1 MMEHP
6 IGEMMQSTMASI
18 KDMVDVNTVVGDPVV
33 AATGATII
41 PVSKVCFGYVTG
53 GGDLPCE
60 EKNKLHPPLES
71 SAFPF
76 AGGSGAG
83 VSVQPVG
90 FLVVTDKQVKM
101 LPAQTTGAMERMVE
115 LLPQLIEELNAKD
128 EKKKNKIFGK
138 TDDELLDGEL
148 Q

>member
-76 AGGSGAG
+76 AGEAARAFPCSRWA
-83 VSVQPVG
+83 
-90 FLVVTDKQVKM
+90 F
-101 LPAQTTGAMERMVE
+101 
-115 LLPQLIEELNAKD
+115 
-128 EKKKNKIFGK
+128 
-138 TDDELLDGEL
+138 
-148 Q
+148 

>member
-83 VSVQPVG
+83 VSRAAG
-90 FLVVTDKQVKM
+90 GLSSGLRRGGTHASRAAADGGGSYGGAASRRGGGHEAHFLQGWT
-101 LPAQTTGAMERMVE
+101 
-115 LLPQLIEELNAKD
+115 
-128 EKKKNKIFGK
+128 
-138 TDDELLDGEL
+138 
-148 Q
+148 

>member
-53 GGDLPCE
+53 GGDLPCIHRW
-60 EKNKLHPPLES
+60 KAPPSPLRGEAAR
-71 SAFPF
+71 AFPCSRWAF
-76 AGGSGAG
+76 WWS
-83 VSVQPVG
+83 
-90 FLVVTDKQVKM
+90 
-101 LPAQTTGAMERMVE
+101 PARRYACFPRSR
-115 LLPQLIEELNAKD
+115 
-128 EKKKNKIFGK
+128 
-138 TDDELLDGEL
+138 
-148 Q
+148 

>member
-76 AGGSGAG
+76 
-83 VSVQPVG
+83 VG
-90 FLVVTDKQVKM
+90 EAARAFPCSRWVFWWS
-101 LPAQTTGAMERMVE
+101 PARRYACFPRSR
-115 LLPQLIEELNAKD
+115 
-128 EKKKNKIFGK
+128 
-138 TDDELLDGEL
+138 
-148 Q
+148 

>member
-6 IGEMMQSTMASI
+6 IREMMQSTMASI

-76 AGGSGAG
+76 AGGSGVG
-83 VSVQPVG
+83 VSV
-90 FLVVTDKQVKM
+90 
-101 LPAQTTGAMERMVE
+101 
-115 LLPQLIEELNAKD
+115 
-128 EKKKNKIFGK
+128 
-138 TDDELLDGEL
+138 
-148 Q
+148 

>member
-1 MMEHP
+1 MQQQHP
-6 IGEMMQSTMASI
+6 IDNMMQTTMESI
-18 KDMVDVNTVVGDPVV
+18 RGMVDVNTVVGAPVMDQKG
-33 AATGATII
+33 TTII
-41 PVSKVCFGYVTG
+41 PISKFGFVAG
-53 GGDLPCE
+53 GGEYAVEDGKQKPV
-60 EKNKLHPPLES
+60 PTDI
-71 SAFPF
+71 FPF
-76 AGGSGAG
+76 AGGTGAG